1 MPLISMPMYDI
12 HRPSTAALAN
22 TICQLL
28 VKHDVHADVVW
39 PQDLL
44 SHWRDD
50 QLLLSGS
57 CAYPLVKN
65 LPKVQLVGAF
75 HSLAQGCENLR
86 SRSWLVARSADEG
99 RSLSDFRGQ
108 RAVCNSEDSH
118 SGFNALRYLIAPLA
132 QQGKFFRQTL
142 FSGSHVASLAAL
154 RALQADIAAIDCI
167 TWALLRRYQPEALDG
182 LAIVGETPLC
192 AALPLITSANTDAL
206 LMEKLRSVLFEITMD
221 EAFHP
226 IMEANLIGGFAVPQR
241 SFYDEVLQFE
251 ALPDRQWMG
260 DRGQSAG
267 DSRRESGPPCR

>member
-12 HRPSTAALAN
+12 HRPSTEALAT
-22 TICQLL
+22 TIAQLL
-28 VKHDVHADVVW
+28 IKHDVHAEVVW

-50 QLLLSGS
+50 RLLLSAS
-57 CAYPLVKN
+57 CGYPLVN
-65 LPKVQLVGAF
+65 YLPDVQLVGAF

-99 RSLSDFRGQ
+99 RPLSDFHGQ

-132 QQGKFFRQTL
+132 QHGKFFSQTL

-154 RALQADIAAIDCI
+154 RASQADIAAIDCI
-167 TWALLRRYQPEALDG
+167 TWALLRRYQPEALNG

-192 AALPLITSANTDAL
+192 AALPLITSASTDAL

-226 IMEANLIGGFAVPQR
+226 IMEANLIAGFAVPPR
-241 SFYDEVLQFE
+241 SYYDEVLTFE
-251 ALPDRQWMG
+251 VLPDGQWMG
-260 DRGQSAG
+260 ERSQSAG
-267 DSRRESGPPCR
+267 HSRRESGPQSR